1 MTEKEFDQQVWRRYD
16 TVTLDTG
23 IETTIMNVCFATR
36 SVRIYVKDS
45 PAEWMTFA
53 RIASHKSRYGGNA
66 DDSSIIEELHSKCL
80 RQQDD
85 IERLKN
91 EREKLKEKLG
101 VDNCKDLLTAL
112 YLIEGGLRE
121 KKHKIEM
128 IESALRTIAE
138 IAEKIKTIKTN

>member
-53 RIASHKSRYGGNA
+53 RIAAHKSRYGGNA
-66 DDSSIIEELHSKCL
+66 DDSTIIEELHNKCL
-80 RQQDD
+80 KQQDD

-91 EREKLKEKLG
+91 EREKLKERLG
-101 VDNCKDLLTAL
+101 VDNCKELLTAL
-112 YLIEGGLRE
+112 HSMEEGLKE
-121 KKHKIEM
+121 KKHKIEL
-128 IESALRTIAE
+128 IENGLRIIDE
-138 IAEKIKTIKTN
+138 VAEKIKTIKNN

>member
-16 TVTLDTG
+16 AVTLDTG

-36 SVRIYVKDS
+36 SVRIYMKDS

-53 RIASHKSRYGGNA
+53 RISSHKSRYSGNA
-66 DDSSIIEELHSKCL
+66 DDSTLIEELHNKCL

-101 VDNCKDLLTAL
+101 VDNCKELLTAL
-112 YLIEGGLRE
+112 HSMEEGLRE

-138 IAEKIKTIKTN
+138 VAEKIKKIKTN